1 MITVLYLITVGT
13 WYDLSMFDGEFQI
26 DNCSAEKIRI
36 EQRFKVKTVCLT
48 ESDELIIVDRDI
60 YRR

>member
-13 WYDLSMFDGEFQI
+13 WYDLSSFDGEFQI
-26 DNCSAEKIRI
+26 DNCGAEKIRI
-36 EQRFKVKTVCLT
+36 EQRFKVKAVCLT